1 MFRGFLTFSL
11 RQRILMSR
19 KIIQSGCQ
27 NWGMNSV
34 LCDQLLGAV
43 KKSNRHS
50 FILCYL
56 FRRKEFNWDINRDN
70 NIIIILLSLLRYLS
84 VLVKE
89 IFLWDS
95 LYKMSNVKNGE
106 LIIINYNLH
115 MQRPWRHRSLK
126 AQFRSDWMNVRAL
139 IKVLLFKARCTI
151 KHQISFRYTACL
163 WIYGW
168 TSAPIETWKWNFPL
182 WHTSRPTNQLKNR
195 HDHREVTSN
204 KIITIAISFPCIK
217 ISIDLSLKMAKLTT
231 GPRSDKHSAS

>member
-1 MFRGFLTFSL
+1 MQVLDSGQSEFARHPTTHILLRQTWPRKQSLSTLQVTEKNQWLQCYYFIRKIFRGFLTFSI

-70 NIIIILLSLLRYLS
+70 NIIIILLSVLRYLS
-84 VLVKE
+84 VLDKE
-89 IFLWDS
+89 ICLWDS

-106 LIIINYNLH
+106 LIIKNYNLH

-126 AQFRSDWMNVRAL
+126 AQFRSDWMNARAL

-163 WIYGW
+163 WIYG
-168 TSAPIETWKWNFPL
+168 
-182 WHTSRPTNQLKNR
+182 
-195 HDHREVTSN
+195 
-204 KIITIAISFPCIK
+204 
-217 ISIDLSLKMAKLTT
+217 
-231 GPRSDKHSAS
+231 